1 MTQPEPRKIALYWHN
16 GRSLGHTSSSA
27 KVATY
32 LLRSARPHSVAGVT
46 GAYRG
51 FELLPDDVDLVKIPS
66 FVNRDDPDGWN
77 LRPRLAITED
87 TLHQVRTDLITTF
100 LDAYRPDVLLS
111 SHIPRG
117 TDDELV
123 PALEKRSA
131 QHSVLTLRGVLF
143 DRAKT
148 WRKYWSPGRGPWICD
163 HYCQF
168 NIHTHPDVF
177 RLEEY
182 YDVPAAFAERMHYTG
197 YLAEPHPLTRG
208 EARARFGIAPGE
220 RLVVAA
226 MGGGQGAGDL
236 WRALST
242 ALAAHRARFDRALLV
257 PGPYL
262 EPAELEALRRF
273 WAGQE
278 PGGPDVTIA
287 SYQEDLPTWMR
298 AADLVLGAA
307 GSNMLGE
314 ILAASA
320 NAVVIPRQIREIEQ
334 QVHAERLQQRGLL
347 RQVPLTAALCGALTG
362 ALHEAFTDPL
372 RPDASRLLWQG
383 GSYDRHLPGEGGTS
397 CAHMRTTVP
406 MPAAEET
413 PLPVPGG
420 WA

>member
-1 MTQPEPRKIALYWHN
+1 MTPEPRKIALYWHN

-27 KVATY
+27 KVADY
-32 LLRSARPHSVAGVT
+32 LLRSARAHSIAGIT

-51 FELLPDDVDLVKIPS
+51 HELLPGDVDLIKIPA
-66 FVNRDDPDGWN
+66 FTNRDDADGWN

-87 TLHQVRTDLITTF
+87 TLHKVRTDLITTF

-117 TDDELV
+117 ADDELV
-123 PALEKRSA
+123 TALEQRSA
-131 QHSVLTLRGVLF
+131 IHSVLTLRGILF
-143 DRAKT
+143 DRVKT
-148 WRKYWSPGRGPWICD
+148 WRKYFSPGRGPWICD

-168 NIHTHPDVF
+168 NIHTHPEVF
-177 RLEEY
+177 RLEDY
-182 YDVPAAFAERMHYTG
+182 YDIPAAFTERMHYTG
-197 YLAEPHPLTRG
+197 YLAEPHPLTRDQ
-208 EARARFGIAPGE
+208 ARARLGVAPGE

-236 WRALST
+236 WQALST
-242 ALAAHRARFDRALLV
+242 ALAGHRHHFDRALLV

-262 EPAELEALRRF
+262 EPTDLDALRRF
-273 WAGQE
+273 WAGQDKN
-278 PGGPDVTIA
+278 GPDVTIA
-287 SYQEDLPTWMR
+287 SYQEELPTWMR

-314 ILAASA
+314 ILATGA
-320 NAVVIPRQIREIEQ
+320 NALVIPRQLREIEQ
-334 QVHAERLQQRGLL
+334 QVHSDRLQQRGLL
-347 RQVPLTAALCGALTG
+347 RQVPLTAALSGALTG

-372 RPDASRLLWQG
+372 RPDASHLLWPG
-383 GSYDRHLPGEGGTS
+383 GSYDRNLPGEGGTR

-406 MPAAEET
+406 MPAAAEDAA
-413 PLPVPGG
+413 PPVPGS